1 LFLNTI
7 LENTRSRGTPQARE
21 IESERTYLL
30 RYARLQLR
38 NPAQAEDAVQET
50 LLAAIEGAAR
60 FSGKSSLRTWLTGI
74 LKHKVIDQLR
84 RGAREQP
91 LVTADDRAEAE
102 AIDALFAGDG
112 HWRDMPSDWGS
123 PDAALENSRFRA
135 AFELCLQRLPERT
148 ARAFTMREV
157 MEMTTPEICQELQ
170 ITSTHCWVLLH
181 RARLTLR
188 ECLEITWF
196 DGSRR

>member
-1 LFLNTI
+1 MTGI
-7 LENTRSRGTPQARE
+7 PEPAAIEGERG
-21 IESERTYLL
+21 YLL

-74 LKHKVIDQLR
+74 LKHKIIDQLR
-84 RGAREQP
+84 RSAREQP
-91 LVTADDRAEAE
+91 FTAADDDRGEAE

-112 HWRDMPSDWGS
+112 HWREMPADWGD

-135 AFELCLQRLPERT
+135 ALELCLQRLPERT
-148 ARAFTMREV
+148 ARVFAMREV
-157 MEMTTPEICQELQ
+157 MEMPTGEICQELQ
-170 ITSTHCWVLLH
+170 ITATHCWVMLH

-188 ECLEITWF
+188 ECLEMTWF
-196 DGSRR
+196 DPPRR

>member
-1 LFLNTI
+1 M
-7 LENTRSRGTPQARE
+7 ENTRSRGTPQAKE
-21 IESERTYLL
+21 IESERAYLL

-84 RGAREQP
+84 RSAREQP
-91 LVTADDRAEAE
+91 LEAADDRAEAE

-112 HWRDMPSDWGS
+112 HWRDMPSDWGN

>member
-1 LFLNTI
+1 MHDI
-7 LENTRSRGTPQARE
+7 PSKASPQARA
-21 IESERTYLL
+21 IEAESAYLL
-30 RYARLQLR
+30 RYAQLQLR

-50 LLAAIEGAAR
+50 LLAAIEGIAR

-74 LKHKVIDQLR
+74 LKHKIIDQLR
-84 RGAREQP
+84 RSAREQAFD
-91 LVTADDRAEAE
+91 VADDRAEAE

-112 HWRDMPSDWGS
+112 HWRGMPSDWGN

-135 AFELCLQRLPERT
+135 AFELCLQRLPERS
-148 ARAFTMREV
+148 ARVFTMREV
-157 MEMTTPEICQELQ
+157 MDMSTGEICQELQ
-170 ITSTHCWVLLH
+170 ITPTNCWVMLH

-188 ECLEITWF
+188 ECLELNWF